1 MKGPIGFGR
10 VVNIV
15 MNIILGLCMSLVMLT
30 AAGVPLLPEIVIEAW
45 FASFCIGYAFGD
57 IIPVASW
64 GPALCAKLNL
74 RGGIGFYLIN
84 SVILGVYF
92 GTIISFGNM
101 LINNLPTLGWAAVFG
116 SFVASWPLVALSAV
130 VLVNTLF
137 YMTVLVIIFLWL
149 AQKIAKAISGFDPA
163 AAARE
168 AH

>member
-74 RGGIGFYLIN
+74 HGGIGL
-84 SVILGVYF
+84 YF

-116 SFVASWPLVALSAV
+116 GFVASWPLVALSAV
-130 VLVNTLF
+130 
-137 YMTVLVIIFLWL
+137 VLVIIFLWL

>member
-1 MKGPIGFGR
+1 
-10 VVNIV
+10 
-15 MNIILGLCMSLVMLT
+15 ML
-30 AAGVPLLPEIVIEAW
+30 
-45 FASFCIGYAFGD
+45 FRSASFCIGYAFGD

-74 RGGIGFYLIN
+74 HGGIGFYLIN

-116 SFVASWPLVALSAV
+116 GFVASWPLVALSAV
-130 VLVNTLF
+130 
-137 YMTVLVIIFLWL
+137 VLVIIFLWL

>member
-1 MKGPIGFGR
+1 MFRFCLKLSSR
-10 VVNIV
+10 
-15 MNIILGLCMSLVMLT
+15 LGSPVS
-30 AAGVPLLPEIVIEAW
+30 A
-45 FASFCIGYAFGD
+45 YAFGD

-116 SFVASWPLVALSAV
+116 VFVASWPLVALSAV
-130 VLVNTLF
+130 
-137 YMTVLVIIFLWL
+137 VLVIIFLWL

>member
-45 FASFCIGYAFGD
+45 FASFCIGD

-116 SFVASWPLVALSAV
+116 GFVASWPLVALSAV
-130 VLVNTLF
+130 
-137 YMTVLVIIFLWL
+137 VLVIIFLWL

>member
-64 GPALCAKLNL
+64 GPAFVRQVEPTRWYRVLPDQLRDSRCVLRHDHFVRQHADQQPADIGLGSGVRRLC
-74 RGGIGFYLIN
+74 R
-84 SVILGVYF
+84 
-92 GTIISFGNM
+92 
-101 LINNLPTLGWAAVFG
+101 
-116 SFVASWPLVALSAV
+116 FVAVGGSVGGSAGDHLPVACPEDRQSHQ
-130 VLVNTLF
+130 
-137 YMTVLVIIFLWL
+137 WL
-149 AQKIAKAISGFDPA
+149 RSCGGSSRGSLI
-163 AAARE
+163 
-168 AH
+168 

>member
-45 FASFCIGYAFGD
+45 FASFCIGYSFGD

-116 SFVASWPLVALSAV
+116 GFVASWPLVALSAV
-130 VLVNTLF
+130 
-137 YMTVLVIIFLWL
+137 VLVIIFLWL

>member
-116 SFVASWPLVALSAV
+116 GFVA
-130 VLVNTLF
+130 
-137 YMTVLVIIFLWL
+137 
-149 AQKIAKAISGFDPA
+149 
-163 AAARE
+163 
-168 AH
+168 